1 MFTGIVEEVGTV
13 AALEKRGEKIVL
25 RVRAETVLED
35 TKIGD
40 SIATNGV
47 CLTVT
52 SMAENTFTADMMTVT
67 AKKSAL
73 DRLTPGSA
81 VNLERALLPTSRMG
95 GHIVQGHVDTVGK
108 VEGIEPNEGGYLL
121 HIGVEPSWAPYFV
134 AQGSVTLNG
143 VSLTLARA
151 GRSDFSVSLI
161 PETLR
166 STNLGE
172 LKPGDP
178 ITVEFDIVGKYLL
191 RQNEVAEE
199 ASPLDMNF
207 LRKHG
212 F

>member
-1 MFTGIVEEVGTV
+1 MFTGIVEEVGNV

-25 RVRAETVLED
+25 RVKAQTVLED

-52 SMAENTFTADMMTVT
+52 SMAEGTFTADMMTVT

-73 DRLTPGSA
+73 DRLRPGSA

-95 GHIVQGHVDTVGK
+95 GHIVQGHVDTVGEVK
-108 VEGIEPNEGGYLL
+108 GIEPHEGGYLL
-121 HIGVEPSWAPYFV
+121 HIVVEPDWAPYFV
-134 AQGSVTLNG
+134 AQGSVALNG
-143 VSLTLARA
+143 VSLTIARA
-151 GRSDFSVSLI
+151 GRNDFSVSLI

-172 LKPGDP
+172 LKPSDP
-178 ITVEFDIVGKYLL
+178 VTVEFDIVGKYLL

-199 ASPLDMNF
+199 HSPLDMNF
-207 LRKHG
+207 FRKHG

>member
-52 SMAENTFTADMMTVT
+52 SMAEGTFTADMMTVT

-73 DRLTPGSA
+73 DQLRPGSA
-81 VNLERALLPTSRMG
+81 VNLERALLPTTHMG

-108 VEGIEPNEGGYLL
+108 VQGIEPKEGGYLL
-121 HIGVEPSWAPYFV
+121 HIGVEPAWAPYFV

-166 STNLGE
+166 STNLGA

>member
-52 SMAENTFTADMMTVT
+52 SMAEGSFTADVMTVT

-73 DRLTPGSA
+73 DQLRPGSA
-81 VNLERALLPTSRMG
+81 VNLERALLPTTRMG

-108 VEGIEPNEGGYLL
+108 VQGIEPKEGGYLL
-121 HIGVEPSWAPYFV
+121 HIGVEPAWAPYFV

-151 GRSDFSVSLI
+151 GQSDFSVSLI

-178 ITVEFDIVGKYLL
+178 ITVEFDIVGKYLS

>member
-13 AALEKRGEKIVL
+13 AALKKRGEKIVL

-52 SMAENTFTADMMTVT
+52 SMAEGTFTADMMTVT

-73 DRLTPGSA
+73 DQLRPGSA
-81 VNLERALLPTSRMG
+81 VNLERALLPTTRMG

-108 VEGIEPNEGGYLL
+108 VQGIEPKEGGYLL

-166 STNLGE
+166 STNLGA

>member
-52 SMAENTFTADMMTVT
+52 SMAEGSFTADMMTVT

-73 DRLTPGSA
+73 DQLRPGSA
-81 VNLERALLPTSRMG
+81 VNLERALLPTTRMG

-108 VEGIEPNEGGYLL
+108 VQGIEPKEGGYLL
-121 HIGVEPSWAPYFV
+121 HIGVDPSWAPYFV

-151 GRSDFSVSLI
+151 GRHDFSVSLI

-166 STNLGE
+166 STNLGA

>member
-52 SMAENTFTADMMTVT
+52 SMAEGTFTADMMTVT

-73 DRLTPGSA
+73 DQLRPGSA
-81 VNLERALLPTSRMG
+81 VNLERALLPTTRMG
-95 GHIVQGHVDTVGK
+95 GHIIQGHVDTVGK
-108 VEGIEPNEGGYLL
+108 VQGIEPKEGGYLL

-166 STNLGE
+166 STNLGA

>member
-25 RVRAETVLED
+25 RVRAETVLEG

-52 SMAENTFTADMMTVT
+52 SMAEGTFTADMMTVT

-73 DRLTPGSA
+73 DQLRPGSA
-81 VNLERALLPTSRMG
+81 VNLERAHLPTTRMG

-108 VEGIEPNEGGYLL
+108 VMGIEPKEGGYLL
-121 HIGVEPSWAPYFV
+121 HIGVEPAWAPYFV

-166 STNLGE
+166 STNLGA

>member
-52 SMAENTFTADMMTVT
+52 SMAEGTFTADMMTVT

-73 DRLTPGSA
+73 DQLRPGSA
-81 VNLERALLPTSRMG
+81 VNLERALLPTTRMG

-108 VEGIEPNEGGYLL
+108 VQGIEPKEGGYLL
-121 HIGVEPSWAPYFV
+121 HIGVEPTWAPYFV
-134 AQGSVTLNG
+134 AQGSVALNG

-151 GRSDFSVSLI
+151 GRNDFSVSLI

-199 ASPLDMNF
+199 APPLDMNF

>member
-52 SMAENTFTADMMTVT
+52 SMAEGTFTADMMTVT

-73 DRLTPGSA
+73 DQLRPGST
-81 VNLERALLPTSRMG
+81 VNLERALLPTTRMG

-108 VEGIEPNEGGYLL
+108 VQGIEPKEGGYLL

-166 STNLGE
+166 STNLGA

>member
-52 SMAENTFTADMMTVT
+52 SMAEGSFTADMMTVT

-73 DRLTPGSA
+73 DQLRPGSA
-81 VNLERALLPTSRMG
+81 VNLERALLPTTRMG

-108 VEGIEPNEGGYLL
+108 VQGIEPKEGGYLL

-151 GRSDFSVSLI
+151 GRNDFSVSLI

-166 STNLGE
+166 STNLGA

-191 RQNEVAEE
+191 RQHDVAEE
-199 ASPLDMNF
+199 ASALDMNF

>member
-25 RVRAETVLED
+25 RVRAETVLEG

-52 SMAENTFTADMMTVT
+52 SMAEGTFTADMMTVT

-73 DRLTPGSA
+73 DRLRPGSA
-81 VNLERALLPTSRMG
+81 VNLERALLPTTRMG

-108 VEGIEPNEGGYLL
+108 VQGIEPKEGGYLL
-121 HIGVEPSWAPYFV
+121 HIGVEPTWAPYFV

-166 STNLGE
+166 STNLGA

-199 ASPLDMNF
+199 SSPLDMNF

>member
-1 MFTGIVEEVGTV
+1 MFTGIVEEMGTV

-52 SMAENTFTADMMTVT
+52 SMAEGTFTADMMTVT

-73 DRLTPGSA
+73 DQLRPGSA
-81 VNLERALLPTSRMG
+81 VNLERALLPTTRMG

-108 VEGIEPNEGGYLL
+108 VQGIEPKEGGYLL

-166 STNLGE
+166 STNLGA

>member
-52 SMAENTFTADMMTVT
+52 SMAEGTFTADMMTVT

-73 DRLTPGSA
+73 DQLRPGSA
-81 VNLERALLPTSRMG
+81 VNLERALLPTTRMG

-108 VEGIEPNEGGYLL
+108 VQGIEPKEGGYLL

-166 STNLGE
+166 STNLGA

-199 ASPLDMNF
+199 ASPLI
-207 LRKHG
+207 
-212 F
+212 

>member
-13 AALEKRGEKIVL
+13 ASLEKRGEKIVL
-25 RVRAETVLED
+25 RVKAERVLEG

-108 VEGIEPNEGGYLL
+108 VQGIEPKEGGYLL
-121 HIGVEPSWAPYFV
+121 HIAVEPIWAPYFV

-151 GRSDFSVSLI
+151 GQHDFSVSLI

-166 STNLGE
+166 ATNLGT

-191 RQNEVAEE
+191 RQSEVAEE

>member
-52 SMAENTFTADMMTVT
+52 SMAEGSFTADMMTVT

-73 DRLTPGSA
+73 DQLRPGSA
-81 VNLERALLPTSRMG
+81 VNLERALLPTTRMG

-108 VEGIEPNEGGYLL
+108 VQGIEPKEGGYLL
-121 HIGVEPSWAPYFV
+121 HIGVDPSWAPYFV

-199 ASPLDMNF
+199 ASPLDINF

>member
-52 SMAENTFTADMMTVT
+52 SMAEGTFTADMMTVT

-73 DRLTPGSA
+73 DQLRPGSA
-81 VNLERALLPTSRMG
+81 VNLERALLPTTRMG

-108 VEGIEPNEGGYLL
+108 VQGIEPKVGGYLL

-166 STNLGE
+166 STNLGA

>member
-52 SMAENTFTADMMTVT
+52 SMAEGTFTADMMTVT

-73 DRLTPGSA
+73 DQLRPGSA
-81 VNLERALLPTSRMG
+81 VNLERALLPTTRMG

-108 VEGIEPNEGGYLL
+108 VQGIEPKEGGYLL

-166 STNLGE
+166 STNLGA

-199 ASPLDMNF
+199 SSPLDMNF

>member
-52 SMAENTFTADMMTVT
+52 SMAEGTFTADMMTVT

-73 DRLTPGSA
+73 DRLRPGSA

-108 VEGIEPNEGGYLL
+108 VEGIEPKEGGYLL
-121 HIGVEPSWAPYFV
+121 HIGVEPHWAPYFV

-151 GRSDFSVSLI
+151 GRHDFSVSLI

-166 STNLGE
+166 ATNLGE

-191 RQNEVAEE
+191 RQNDVAEE
-199 ASPLDMNF
+199 ASALDMNF

>member
-52 SMAENTFTADMMTVT
+52 SMAEGTFTADMMTVT

-73 DRLTPGSA
+73 DQLRPGSA
-81 VNLERALLPTSRMG
+81 VNLERALLPTTRMG

-108 VEGIEPNEGGYLL
+108 VQGIEPKEGGYLL

-166 STNLGE
+166 STNLGA

-191 RQNEVAEE
+191 RQHDVAEE
-199 ASPLDMNF
+199 ASALDMNF

>member
-25 RVRAETVLED
+25 RVMAQTVLED

-52 SMAENTFTADMMTVT
+52 SMAEGTFTADMMTVT

-73 DRLTPGSA
+73 DRLRPGSA
-81 VNLERALLPTSRMG
+81 VNLERALLPASRMG
-95 GHIVQGHVDTVGK
+95 GHIVQGHVDTVGQVK
-108 VEGIEPNEGGYLL
+108 GIEPHEGGYLL
-121 HIGVEPSWAPYFV
+121 HIGVEPAWAPYFV
-134 AQGSVTLNG
+134 AQGSVALNG
-143 VSLTLARA
+143 VSLTIARA
-151 GRSDFSVSLI
+151 GRNDFSVSLI

-172 LKPGDP
+172 LKPSDP

-191 RQNEVAEE
+191 RQSEVAEE
-199 ASPLDMNF
+199 YSPLDMNF
-207 LRKHG
+207 FRKHG

>member
-52 SMAENTFTADMMTVT
+52 SMAEGTFTADMMTVT

-73 DRLTPGSA
+73 DQLRPGSA
-81 VNLERALLPTSRMG
+81 VNLERALLPTTRMG

-108 VEGIEPNEGGYLL
+108 VQGIEPKEGGYLL
-121 HIGVEPSWAPYFV
+121 HIGVEPAWAPYFV

-199 ASPLDMNF
+199 ASTLDMNF

>member
-25 RVRAETVLED
+25 RVRAEMVLED

-52 SMAENTFTADMMTVT
+52 SMAEGTFTADMMTVT

-73 DRLTPGSA
+73 DQLRPGSA
-81 VNLERALLPTSRMG
+81 VNLERALLPTTRMG

-108 VEGIEPNEGGYLL
+108 VQGIEPKEGGYLL
-121 HIGVEPSWAPYFV
+121 HIGVEPAWAPYFV

>member
-25 RVRAETVLED
+25 RVKAQTVLED

-52 SMAENTFTADMMTVT
+52 SMAEGTFTADMMTVT

-73 DRLTPGSA
+73 DRLRPGSV

-95 GHIVQGHVDTVGK
+95 GHIVQGHVDTVGEVK
-108 VEGIEPNEGGYLL
+108 GIEPHEGGYLL
-121 HIGVEPSWAPYFV
+121 HIVVEPDWAPYFV
-134 AQGSVTLNG
+134 AQGSVALNG
-143 VSLTLARA
+143 VSLTIARA
-151 GRSDFSVSLI
+151 GRNDFSVSLI

-199 ASPLDMNF
+199 ASALDMNF

>member
-52 SMAENTFTADMMTVT
+52 SMAEGTFTADMMTVT

-73 DRLTPGSA
+73 DQLRPGSA
-81 VNLERALLPTSRMG
+81 VNLERALLPTTRMG

-108 VEGIEPNEGGYLL
+108 VQGIEPKEGGYLL

-166 STNLGE
+166 STNLGA

>member
-52 SMAENTFTADMMTVT
+52 SMAEGSFTADMMTVT

-73 DRLTPGSA
+73 DQLRPGSA
-81 VNLERALLPTSRMG
+81 VNLERALLPTTRMG

-108 VEGIEPNEGGYLL
+108 VQGIEPKEGGYLL
-121 HIGVEPSWAPYFV
+121 HIGVDPSWAPYFV

-191 RQNEVAEE
+191 RQHDVAEE

>member
-52 SMAENTFTADMMTVT
+52 SMAEGTFTADMMTVT

-73 DRLTPGSA
+73 DQLRPGSA
-81 VNLERALLPTSRMG
+81 VNLERALLPTTRMG

-108 VEGIEPNEGGYLL
+108 VQGIEPKEGGYLL
-121 HIGVEPSWAPYFV
+121 HIGVEPAWAPYFV

-166 STNLGE
+166 STNLGA

-199 ASPLDMNF
+199 SSPLDMNF

>member
-1 MFTGIVEEVGTV
+1 MFTGIIEEVGTV

-52 SMAENTFTADMMTVT
+52 SMAEGTFTADMMTVT

-73 DRLTPGSA
+73 DQLRPGSA
-81 VNLERALLPTSRMG
+81 VNLERALLPTTRMG

-108 VEGIEPNEGGYLL
+108 VQGIEPKEGGYLL

-166 STNLGE
+166 STNLGA